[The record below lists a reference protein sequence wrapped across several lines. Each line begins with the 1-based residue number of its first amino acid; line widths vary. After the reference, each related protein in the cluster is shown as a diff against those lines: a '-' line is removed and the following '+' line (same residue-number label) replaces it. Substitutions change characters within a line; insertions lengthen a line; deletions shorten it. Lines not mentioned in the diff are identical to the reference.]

1 MPSGPWRYG
10 VGMSKKIAVL
20 ADTSIG
26 FRKLLMALAVLTLC
40 ALLMP
45 LRAAHGQPADDA
57 APKEKSG
64 VAGLTRADGY
74 VPFYFDGARGRV
86 LLEVPVFDQDVLY
99 YVSAATNPGSV
110 ESPFDRGIIFS
121 SVIHFERSGGKVVVN
136 QINLGYRATHGS
148 AKTQEGVADSFPTS
162 VLAVLPVVSEANGK
176 VVVDGTSLFMRDA
189 GSIVESFKRAKLG
202 DFKFDPSRS
211 VFYPKRMKAFP
222 ENTEIETISTFTS
235 DAPGAAISNVTPSRG
250 VFTMRIHHS
259 FLKAP
264 TGYTPREADS
274 RIGVSAIRFHDFSKP
289 VDDSPVTEWITRW
302 RLEKKD
308 PNAAMS
314 EPKKPIVYYFD
325 PAIPDPVRHAMKEGL
340 LWWNKAFEAAGFKN
354 AIEAKDAP
362 PDMDPM
368 DIRYAYVLW
377 IQRDERGFSSSGA
390 FHDPRTGETLGS
402 KTHMDTYRMRTI
414 ANYYDAYSGGLPND
428 GSGLTIADPDLTSQD
443 KMDKMPKGQ
452 RDMIYLRQALLT
464 AHELGHTLGFQH
476 NWAANLNNRSSVMEY
491 PTPRV
496 KVTNGK
502 LDLSE
507 SFMTSIGAY
516 DTYMVRYAYT
526 QFTPGQEKTG
536 LDGVIADMRDHGI
549 VMTREDDPRYTW
561 YDDRETPMANLR
573 ETAAVRKIA
582 LANYSAAMLKPG
594 EALGD
599 LRDIRLWIVYLQQ
612 RYAFESAVK
621 YIGGM
626 FQNLTVKD
634 EARPLPPTQFIPG
647 DEQREILGLLMDSV
661 KPENLE
667 IPESLLIQLAPT
679 PVENL
684 EDLSKDPVFDQLRA
698 ARILSAMVIQPLF
711 DPARAARMVALAAR
725 KPDTLTFPEMV
736 DSVMA
741 HTWKA
746 TSGGSPEQRALLR
759 VSQSVAM
766 ESMMALGGAKDTAPE
781 AKDYVLDQLALLAD
795 DLKTRKDGDPL
806 TDAFYRES
814 ARQITHYLTNPEAN
828 VPKQIEPLWG
838 KGPRSRFPLPPGPP
852 L

>member
-1 MPSGPWRYG
+1 MH
-10 VGMSKKIAVL
+10 L
-20 ADTSIG
+20 
-26 FRKLLMALAVLTLC
+26 LTLC
-40 ALLMP
+40 GSHVRKP
-45 LRAAHGQPADDA
+45 SAARGQPADSGA
-57 APKEKSG
+57 GKAG
-64 VAGLTRADGY
+64 VAGLTRTEGY

-86 LLEVPVFDQDVLY
+86 LMEIPVFDQDVLY
-99 YVSAATNPGSV
+99 YVSSRQPIPGSV
-110 ESPFDRGIIFS
+110 ETPFDRGIIFS

-136 QINLGYRATHGS
+136 QINLAYRATHGS

-162 VLAVLPVVSEANGK
+162 VLAVLPVVSEAGGK

-189 GSIVESFKRAKLG
+189 GNIVDSFRRAKLG
-202 DFKFDPSRS
+202 DFKFDPTRS
-211 VFYPKRMKAFP
+211 VFYPRRMKAFP

-264 TGYTPREADS
+264 TGYIPREADS

-308 PNAAMS
+308 PTAALS

-377 IQRDERGFSSSGA
+377 IQRDERGFSSSGNY
-390 FHDPRTGETLGS
+390 HDPRTGETLGS

-414 ANYYDAYSGGLPND
+414 ANYYDAYSGGLPSD
-428 GSGLTIADPDLTSQD
+428 GSGLTIADPSLVSED

-452 RDMIYLRQALLT
+452 RDMVYLRQALLT

-526 QFTPGQEKTG
+526 QFAPGQEKTG
-536 LDGVIADMRDHGI
+536 LDGVIADMRDRGEHCF
-549 VMTREDDPRYTW
+549 MTDEVDPRYTW
-561 YDDRETPMANLR
+561 YDDRETPMANLH
-573 ETAAVRKIA
+573 ETAEVRKIA
-582 LANYSAAMLKPG
+582 LANYGTAMLKPG
-594 EALGD
+594 EAIGD
-599 LRDIRLWIVYLQQ
+599 LRDMRLWIVYLQQ
-612 RYAFESAVK
+612 RYAFESADK

-634 EARPLPPTQFIPG
+634 EARPLQPTQFIPG
-647 DEQREILGLLMDSV
+647 DEQREILGLMMDSV

-711 DPARAARMVALAAR
+711 DPDRAARMVALAAR

-736 DSVMA
+736 DSVIA

-746 TSGGSPEQRALLR
+746 TPGGSPEQRALLR

-806 TDAFYRES
+806 TDAFIGES
-814 ARQITHYLTNPEAN
+814 R
-828 VPKQIEPLWG
+828 G
-838 KGPRSRFPLPPGPP
+838 RSRTT
-852 L
+852 

>member
-1 MPSGPWRYG
+1 
-10 VGMSKKIAVL
+10 MSKKIAVL
-20 ADTSIG
+20 ADTSNG
-26 FRKLLMALAVLTLC
+26 LRKLLAALAILTLC
-40 ALLMP
+40 GFLFEIQ
-45 LRAAHGQPADDA
+45 AAHGQPAD
-57 APKEKSG
+57 APPAKEKSG
-64 VAGLTRADGY
+64 IAGLTRTDGY
-74 VPFYFDGARGRV
+74 VPFYFDGAHGRV

-110 ESPFDRGIIFS
+110 ESPFDRGIIVS

-136 QINLGYRATHGS
+136 QINLAYRATHGS

-176 VVVDGTSLFMRDA
+176 VIVDGTALFMRDA
-189 GSIVESFKRAKLG
+189 GNVADSFKRAKLG
-202 DFKFDPSRS
+202 DFKFDPGRS
-211 VFYPKRMKAFP
+211 VFYPRRMKAFP

-235 DAPGAAISNVTPSRG
+235 DAPGPAINNVTPQRG

-274 RIGVSAIRFHDFSKP
+274 RIGVSAIHFHDLSKP

-308 PNAAMS
+308 PNAALS

-354 AIEAKDAP
+354 AIEARDAP

-377 IQRDERGFSSSGA
+377 IQRDERGFSSSGNY
-390 FHDPRTGETLGS
+390 HDPRTGETLGS

-414 ANYYDAYSGGLPND
+414 ANYYDAYSGGLPKD
-428 GSGLTIADPDLTSQD
+428 GSGLTIADPNLVSED

-526 QFTPGQEKTG
+526 QFAPSQEKAG

-582 LANYSAAMLKPG
+582 LANYGTAMLKPG
-594 EALGD
+594 EPIGA
-599 LRDIRLWIVYLQQ
+599 LRDMRLWIVYLQQ
-612 RYAFESAVK
+612 RYAIESAVK

-634 EARPLPPTQFIPG
+634 EARPLPPTQFIPA

-667 IPESLLIQLAPT
+667 IPESLLIQLAPD

-684 EDLSKDPVFDQLRA
+684 EDLSKDSVFDQLRA

-711 DPARAARMVALAAR
+711 DPDRAARMVALAAR
-725 KPDTLTFPEMV
+725 KPDTLSFPEMV
-736 DSVMA
+736 DQVMA

-746 TSGGSPEQRALLR
+746 QAGGSPEQRALLR

-766 ESMMALGGAKDTAPE
+766 ESMMALGGAKETAPE
-781 AKDYVLDQLALLAD
+781 ARDYVLDQLASLAD

-828 VPKQIEPLWG
+828 VPKEIEPVWG

>member
-1 MPSGPWRYG
+1 
-10 VGMSKKIAVL
+10 MSKKNAIL
-20 ADTSIG
+20 ADASIG
-26 FRKLLMALAVLTLC
+26 LRKLLMAFAVLTLC
-40 ALLMP
+40 LGM
-45 LRAAHGQPADDA
+45 LRAAHGQPAEGPA
-57 APKEKSG
+57 ERSG
-64 VAGLTRADGY
+64 IAGLTRMDGY
-74 VPFYFDGARGRV
+74 VPFYFDGAHGRV
-86 LLEVPVFDQDVLY
+86 LMEVPVFDQDVLY

-110 ESPFDRGIIFS
+110 EAPFDRGIIFS

-176 VVVDGTSLFMRDA
+176 VIVDGTSLFMRDA
-189 GSIVESFKRAKLG
+189 GDIVDSFKRAKLG

-235 DAPGAAISNVTPSRG
+235 DAPGPAISNVTPSRG

-264 TGYTPREADS
+264 TGYMPREADP

-289 VDDSPVTEWITRW
+289 VDDSPVTEWVTRW

-308 PNAAMS
+308 PNAALS

-325 PAIPDPVRHAMKEGL
+325 PAIPDPIRHAMKEGL

-362 PDMDPM
+362 SDMDPM

-377 IQRDERGFSSSGA
+377 IQRDERGFSSSGNY
-390 FHDPRTGETLGS
+390 HDPRTGETLGS

-428 GSGLTIADPDLTSQD
+428 GSGLTIADPNLISED

-452 RDMIYLRQALLT
+452 RDMVYLRQALLT

-526 QFTPGQEKTG
+526 PFAAGQEKTG
-536 LDGVIADMRDHGI
+536 LDGVITDMRDHGI
-549 VMTREDDPRYTW
+549 VFTREDDPRYTW

-582 LANYSAAMLKPG
+582 LANYGPAMLKPG
-594 EALGD
+594 ESIGD

-661 KPENLE
+661 RPENLE

-711 DPARAARMVALAAR
+711 DPDRAARMVALAAR

-746 TSGGSPEQRALLR
+746 APAGTPEQRALLR

-781 AKDYVLDQLALLAD
+781 ARDYVLDQLAQLAD
-795 DLKTRKDGDPL
+795 DLKARKDGDPL

-828 VPKQIEPLWG
+828 VPKEIEPLWG

>member
-1 MPSGPWRYG
+1 
-10 VGMSKKIAVL
+10 MSRKFAVL
-20 ADTSIG
+20 SDTSLG
-26 FRKLLMALAVLTLC
+26 LRKLLAILALLTIC

-45 LRAAHGQPADDA
+45 FTAAHGQSADDPPA
-57 APKEKSG
+57 REKSG
-64 VAGLTRADGY
+64 VAGLSRAEGY

-86 LLEVPVFDQDVLY
+86 LLEIPVFDQDVLY

-110 ESPFDRGIIFS
+110 EAPFDRGIIVS

-136 QINLGYRATHGS
+136 QINLAYRATHGS

-162 VLAVLPVVSEANGK
+162 VLAVLPVVSEAGGK
-176 VVVDGTSLFMRDA
+176 VIVDGTPLFMRDA
-189 GSIVESFKRAKLG
+189 GNIVDSFKRAKLG
-202 DFKFDPSRS
+202 DFKFDPTRS
-211 VFYPKRMKAFP
+211 VFYPRRMKAFP

-235 DAPGAAISNVTPSRG
+235 DAPGPAISNVTPQHG

-289 VDDSPVTEWITRW
+289 VDDSPVTEWVTRW

-308 PNAAMS
+308 PNAALS

-325 PAIPDPVRHAMKEGL
+325 PAIPDPVRHAMKAGL

-377 IQRDERGFSSSGA
+377 IQRDERGFSSSGNY
-390 FHDPRTGETLGS
+390 HDPRTGETLGS

-428 GSGLTIADPDLTSQD
+428 GSGLTIAGPNLVSED

-452 RDMIYLRQALLT
+452 RDMIFLRQALLT

-476 NWAANLNNRSSVMEY
+476 NWAANMNNRSSVMEY

-516 DTYMVRYAYT
+516 DTYMVRYAYS
-526 QFTPGQEKTG
+526 QFAPGQEKPG

-549 VMTREDDPRYTW
+549 VFTREDDPRYTW
-561 YDDRETPMANLR
+561 YDDRETPMADLR

-582 LANYSAAMLKPG
+582 LANYGTGMLKPG
-594 EALGD
+594 EAIGD
-599 LRDIRLWIVYLQQ
+599 LRDMRLWIVYLEQ
-612 RYAFESAVK
+612 RYAIESAVK

-634 EARPLPPTQFIPG
+634 EARPLPPTQFIPA

-684 EDLSKDPVFDQLRA
+684 EDLSRDSVFDQLRA

-736 DSVMA
+736 DQVMV
-741 HTWKA
+741 HTWKTQA
-746 TSGGSPEQRALLR
+746 TGSPEQRALLR
-759 VSQSVAM
+759 VTQSVAM

-781 AKDYVLDQLALLAD
+781 AKDYVLDQLAALAD
-795 DLKTRKDGDPL
+795 DLKSRKDGDPL

-814 ARQITHYLTNPEAN
+814 ARQITHYLANPEAN
-828 VPKQIEPLWG
+828 VPKEIEPVWG